1 MKVLQTLFCSLREM
15 MKPRR
20 ALACLMSLAWLAAV
34 SVASAETET
43 FTTAGTS
50 TWTAPTG
57 VTSVTVEAWGGG
69 GAGGGATSYPAQG
82 GGGAGGQYAKKVVTV
97 TPGKSYKIVV
107 GAGATG
113 DSGNGSSGGDSTFAT
128 STVVAKGGAGGG
140 RARWSGSVGSA
151 GAGSASNGVGD
162 IVYAGGSGSAGSLV
176 AEWSY
181 YVCAGGAGGG
191 GAGSSGAGGSASGV
205 TAGTGTSSGGGN
217 GGAGLEDDGHGNSGS
232 SAGGGGSGGCGM
244 WYTYWNGGWTGGDG
258 GTGKVA
264 LTYNLTP
271 KVSSITRASTNPTS
285 PYTSVSWTV
294 VFDLS
299 VTGVDSSDFSLIQTG
314 GATGAS
320 ITSVSGSGTT
330 WTVTAYTGTSSTG
343 TLGLNLVDDDS
354 IVGSSSGIKLGGTG
368 TGNGNYTGEVYTLQA
383 PGPTLAKTASTSSA
397 SLGDVITFTITVSNP
412 LSIGLTNVVVT
423 DTLPTGMTYSTSV
436 AGSGSVSQSGQVVT
450 WAIPSLAA
458 GASATLTL
466 AVSLSAKGTLTNTV
480 TAPNA
485 TSASATVLVLASA
498 ITHFKMDETVGAWS
512 GKAGEVIDS
521 GGNALHGQ
529 RLTTTSPTTTNTI
542 DPSPTIASEHSS
554 VVGGFCNA
562 GYFDGNAVVKVADSS
577 KFDYTTKLSAS
588 AWIYPT
594 ALQSELSSILSNDV
608 NYEFHLNSS
617 SKLYWWW
624 NSSSLTSAKT
634 IPLNQWTH
642 VAITFSSAFGA
653 GRQKIYIDGV
663 EDTNTNNWTGTL
675 AANACP
681 FYIGG
686 DISTGSSC
694 SLLPA
699 RNFKGRIDEVKLY
712 DYELS
717 ADEVLADM
725 NLGRSCSGA
734 FDHIRIEHD
743 GVASIC
749 APETVTIK
757 ACLNSSCTTL
767 YTGSVTVNLSPSGWV
782 GGDTLTFTGGVTSHQ
797 LSYGTAGN
805 VALGTNSVSP
815 TPANSTRCF
824 NGSTETCTMNFAS
837 ASCNFDAVETS
848 KAPQTNIYTKLAGVP
863 FNLDVLALTS
873 TTTVNTS
880 YTGTVSVDLVDA
892 SSSACPTG
900 TGLNTATSITYA
912 TSDAGRKSVAF
923 NYANA
928 ARNVRVRAKVGSSTP
943 ACSSDSFAIRP
954 SSFSSVASSANAD
967 STGASATATPTVKAG
982 ASFTLTANTGVVGYD
997 GSPVADASLT
1007 EWANVPTGGRA
1018 SPGTGVLDGT
1028 TSGDLSFSTAAS
1040 ATTGNGAS
1048 GTFTYDDAG
1057 YFRFKAYG
1065 VYDSTFVAASGDK
1078 ANGDCI
1084 ADSFSNTLSSGKY
1097 GCNVGNQTATD
1108 YFGRFIP
1115 DHFNTAVTQACADGG
1130 FTYSGQPFPLTVTA
1144 LNLAGGTTQNYS
1156 GGYSKAI
1163 SLIARDAADTSDN
1176 PGPGAWLSSSL
1187 DAGSFTAGIV
1197 SFTPTYTFTSKETAP
1212 TSIVVRVSDGEVS
1225 SLRSPSSLSV
1235 EGTAVLRGG
1244 RARLSNAYGSELLD
1258 LPVVFRAE
1266 YWNGSGWVLNKL
1278 DSCTGNT
1285 TLDSKN
1291 AVSVTLASA
1300 PAALATCV
1308 RDSGNPGLSGAG
1320 CATATTSSTKRYIE
1334 GAATTLGFAGDFN
1347 LWLQA
1352 PKQFG
1357 ATTITAT
1364 VPSWLGSS
1372 ATAKATFG
1380 RYKSPVIYRREVY

>member
-1 MKVLQTLFCSLREM
+1 
-15 MKPRR
+15 
-20 ALACLMSLAWLAAV
+20 
-34 SVASAETET
+34 
-43 FTTAGTS
+43 
-50 TWTAPTG
+50 
-57 VTSVTVEAWGGG
+57 
-69 GAGGGATSYPAQG
+69 
-82 GGGAGGQYAKKVVTV
+82 
-97 TPGKSYKIVV
+97 V
-107 GAGATG
+107 G
-113 DSGNGSSGGDSTFAT
+113 
-128 STVVAKGGAGGG
+128 
-140 RARWSGSVGSA
+140 
-151 GAGSASNGVGD
+151 
-162 IVYAGGSGSAGSLV
+162 
-176 AEWSY
+176 E
-181 YVCAGGAGGG
+181 
-191 GAGSSGAGGSASGV
+191 
-205 TAGTGTSSGGGN
+205 
-217 GGAGLEDDGHGNSGS
+217 GHGNSGS
-232 SAGGGGSGGCGM
+232 SAGGGGSGACGM
-244 WYTYWNGGWTGGDG
+244 WYTYWNGGWKG
-258 GTGKVA
+258 GTGGAGKVV
-264 LTYNLTP
+264 LTYNP
-271 KVSSITRASTNPTS
+271 V
-285 PYTSVSWTV
+285 
-294 VFDLS
+294 
-299 VTGVDSSDFSLIQTG
+299 Q
-314 GATGAS
+314 
-320 ITSVSGSGTT
+320 
-330 WTVTAYTGTSSTG
+330 
-343 TLGLNLVDDDS
+343 
-354 IVGSSSGIKLGGTG
+354 
-368 TGNGNYTGEVYTLQA
+368 E
-383 PGPTLAKTASTSSA
+383 PGPTLTKTAGTSSA
-397 SLGDVITFTITVSNP
+397 SVGNVITFTITASNP
-412 LSIGLTNVVVT
+412 HSIELSNVVVT
-423 DTLPTGMTYSTSV
+423 DILPTGMIYSTSV
-436 AGSGSVSQSGQVVT
+436 AGSGSVSYLKPVVT
-450 WAIPSLAA
+450 WTIPSLAA
-458 GASATLTL
+458 GASTTLIL
-466 AVSLSAKGTLTNTV
+466 AVSLDGAAKGALTNTV

-498 ITHFKMDETVGAWS
+498 ITHFKMDETVGSWS

-529 RLTTTSPTTTNTI
+529 RLTTSSPTTTNTI

-562 GYFDGNAVVKVADSS
+562 GYFDGKAVVKVADSS
-577 KFDYTTKLSAS
+577 TFDYTTQLSAS

-594 ALQSELSSILSNDV
+594 GLQSELSSILSNDV
-608 NYEFHLNSS
+608 NYEFHLRPNRQ
-617 SKLYWWW
+617 LYWWW
-624 NSSSLTSAKT
+624 SDADGSYSLTSTKT

-642 VAITFSSAFGA
+642 VAITFSSASGA
-653 GRQKIYIDGV
+653 GRQKIYINGV
-663 EDTNTNNWTGTL
+663 ADSNTDDWTGTL
-675 AANACP
+675 KANACP
-681 FYIGG
+681 LYIGG

-694 SLLPA
+694 TLLPA

-717 ADEVLADM
+717 ANEVLADM

-743 GVASIC
+743 GVASVC

-767 YTGSVTVNLSPSGWV
+767 YPGTVTVNLSPSGWV

-824 NGSTETCTMNFAS
+824 NGSAETCTMNFAS
-837 ASCNFDAVETS
+837 ASCTFDAVETS
-848 KAPQTNIYTKLAGVP
+848 TAPATKIYTKLAGVP

-873 TTTVNTS
+873 AKTVNAS
-880 YTGTVSVDLVDA
+880 YTGKVSVDLVDG

-900 TGLNTATSITYA
+900 AGLNTATSITYA
-912 TSDAGRKSVAF
+912 KSDAGRKSVAF
-923 NYANA
+923 TYVNA
-928 ARNVRVRAKVGSSTP
+928 APNVRVRAKVGSTPP

-954 SSFSSVASSANAD
+954 SSFSSVASDANAN
-967 STGASATATPTVKAG
+967 SSVNAEKATPTVKAG
-982 ASFTLTANTGVVGYD
+982 ASFTLTANTGVVGYN
-997 GSPVADASLT
+997 GKPVADPSLI
-1007 EWANVPTGGRA
+1007 EWENVPIGGRK
-1018 SPGTGVLDGT
+1018 SPGTGTLDGT
-1028 TSGDLSFSTAAS
+1028 TPGDLSFATAAS

-1048 GTFTYDDAG
+1048 GTFTYDEAG
-1057 YFRFKAYG
+1057 YFRFTAYG
-1065 VYDSTFVAASGDK
+1065 VYDSTFVSASGDK

-1084 ADSFSNTLSSGKY
+1084 ADSFSNTANELSNGKY
-1097 GCNVGNQTATD
+1097 GCNIGNQAATD

-1156 GGYSKAI
+1156 GVYSKAI

-1176 PGPGAWLSSSL
+1176 PGPGAWPSSSL
-1187 DAGSFTAGIV
+1187 DAGKFTSGVGSFK
-1197 SFTPTYTFTSKETAP
+1197 PTYTFSSKETAP
-1212 TSIVVRVSDGEVS
+1212 TSVVVRVSDGEVS

-1235 EGTAVLRGG
+1235 EGSAVLRGG

-1291 AVSVTLASA
+1291 AVSVALASA

-1320 CATATTSSTKRYIE
+1320 CATATTSSAKRYIE
-1334 GAATTLGFAGDFN
+1334 GAAPTLGFAGDFN